1 MAYKEQL
8 MKKTL
13 WKAFLENPK
22 KHLLD
27 IFGGILFLL
36 IILNIF
42 LGVYFPFVEGIK
54 EFGGIFFPILLLV
67 ASICILFFLE
77 SENEGSVVIIFSLVF
92 FIVSCCFLFFSS
104 SERPFKHEG
113 MIHDPRVNKEI
124 AYLDSIWTP
133 NGIRYY
139 KNDFAKEKV
148 FPKTKESK
156 SIVFSASLEYDFTKS
171 GIPLEKMKDIE
182 VAMSAF
188 FESKDTLDM
197 KTAFVEHMK
206 GIIVGFSVERWIE
219 KFDTKPYRRNFR
231 DALNKKATEIGVFV
245 RKVNVYLDIKED
257 D

>member
-1 MAYKEQL
+1 M
-8 MKKTL
+8 
-13 WKAFLENPK
+13 FS
-22 KHLLD
+22 
-27 IFGGILFLL
+27 FLL
-36 IILNIF
+36 YLT
-42 LGVYFPFVEGIK
+42 YEGD
-54 EFGGIFFPILLLV
+54 
-67 ASICILFFLE
+67 
-77 SENEGSVVIIFSLVF
+77 
-92 FIVSCCFLFFSS
+92 
-104 SERPFKHEG
+104 
-113 MIHDPRVNKEI
+113 IHDPRVNKEI